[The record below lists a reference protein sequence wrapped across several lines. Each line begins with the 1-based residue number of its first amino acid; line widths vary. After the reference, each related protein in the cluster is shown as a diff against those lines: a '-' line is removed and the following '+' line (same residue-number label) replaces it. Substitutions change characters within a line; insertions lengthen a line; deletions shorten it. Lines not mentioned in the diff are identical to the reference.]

1 MSTVAEIS
9 EALHRLPTGERWSL
23 LHQFS
28 DELWRDWDEQLE
40 SDLKNGRLDDFLAE
54 ARAEISAGRTR
65 SLDEVLNHD

>member
-9 EALHRLPTGERWSL
+9 EAIHRLPMSERWSL

-28 DELWRDWDEQLE
+28 DELWSDWDKQIEA
-40 SDLKNGRLDDFLAE
+40 DLKNGRLDGFLAQ

-65 SLDEVLNHD
+65 SLDEVLNDD